1 MRMHKYLSITPEI
14 EEALKNGTPVVA
26 LESTILSH
34 GMPYPENLEFAHK
47 VEEVIRAEGA
57 IPATM
62 AVIGGKLKVGL
73 NSEELEIMCRAENVG
88 KMSRRDIPVY
98 LATGKTGATTVAT
111 TMLIASL
118 AGIRVFATGGI
129 GGVHRG
135 GENTMDISADLQ
147 EFANT
152 PVAVVTAGAKQ
163 ILDIGRTLEYLET
176 FGVPV
181 LGFRTDEFPAFY
193 CRTSGYKLDYCCQ
206 DEEEVAKIM
215 NTKWELG
222 MKGGLVIG
230 NPIPEEYALDF
241 NEMEEVIN
249 NAIKLADEKH
259 IRGKNITPFLLATI
273 KDMTKGVAF
282 ASNVQLALNNAK
294 IAARI
299 AVKYQELQ
307 KDQ

>member
-88 KMSRRDIPVY
+88 KMSRRDILVY

-249 NAIKLADEKH
+249 NAIKLAEEKH

-307 KDQ
+307 KEQ

>member
-206 DEEEVAKIM
+206 DEEEIAKIM

-249 NAIKLADEKH
+249 NAIKLAEEKH

>member
-14 EEALKNGTPVVA
+14 EEALNNGTPVVA

-34 GMPYPENLEFAHK
+34 GMPYPENVEFAHK

-62 AVIGGKLKVGL
+62 AVMNGKLKVGL
-73 NSEELEIMCRAENVG
+73 NSEELEIMCKAENVG

-206 DEEEVAKIM
+206 DEEEVARIM
-215 NTKWELG
+215 NTKWDLG

-241 NEMEEVIN
+241 NEMEAVIN
-249 NAIKLADEKH
+249 KAIKLADEKG
-259 IRGKNITPFLLATI
+259 IRGKNITPFLLAMI
-273 KDMTKGVAF
+273 KDMTNGVAF

-294 IAARI
+294 VAARI
-299 AVKYQELQ
+299 AVQYQKLQ
-307 KDQ
+307 EK

>member
-1 MRMHKYLSITPEI
+1 MHKYLSITPEI

-62 AVIGGKLKVGL
+62 AVMGGKLKVGL

>member
-34 GMPYPENLEFAHK
+34 GMPYPENVEFAHK

-62 AVIGGKLKVGL
+62 AVMNGKLKVGL
-73 NSEELEIMCRAENVG
+73 NSEELEIMCKAENVG

-135 GENTMDISADLQ
+135 GENSMDISADLQ

-215 NTKWELG
+215 NTKWDLG
-222 MKGGLVIG
+222 LKGGLVIG

-241 NEMEEVIN
+241 NEMEAVIN
-249 NAIKLADEKH
+249 KAIKLADEKG

-273 KDMTKGVAF
+273 KDMTNGVAF

-294 IAARI
+294 VAARI
-299 AVKYQELQ
+299 AVQYQKLQ
-307 KDQ
+307 EN

>member
-62 AVIGGKLKVGL
+62 AVMGGKLKVGL

>member
-249 NAIKLADEKH
+249 KAIKLADEKH

-282 ASNVQLALNNAK
+282 ASNVQLALNNARV
-294 IAARI
+294 AARI

-307 KDQ
+307 KEQ

>member
-1 MRMHKYLSITPEI
+1 MHKYLSITPEI

-249 NAIKLADEKH
+249 NAIKLAEEKH

-307 KDQ
+307 KEQ

>member
-14 EEALKNGTPVVA
+14 EEALNNGTPVVA

-34 GMPYPENLEFAHK
+34 GMPYPENVEFAHK

-62 AVIGGKLKVGL
+62 AVMNGKLKVGL
-73 NSEELEIMCRAENVG
+73 NSEELEIMCKAENVG

-193 CRTSGYKLDYCCQ
+193 CRTSGYKLDYCCR

-215 NTKWELG
+215 NTKWDLG

-241 NEMEEVIN
+241 NEMEAVIN
-249 NAIKLADEKH
+249 KAIKLADEKG

-273 KDMTKGVAF
+273 KDMTNGVAF
-282 ASNVQLALNNAK
+282 ASNVQLALNNARV
-294 IAARI
+294 AARI
-299 AVKYQELQ
+299 AVQYQKLQ
-307 KDQ
+307 EK

>member
-249 NAIKLADEKH
+249 NAIKLAEEKH

-307 KDQ
+307 KEQ